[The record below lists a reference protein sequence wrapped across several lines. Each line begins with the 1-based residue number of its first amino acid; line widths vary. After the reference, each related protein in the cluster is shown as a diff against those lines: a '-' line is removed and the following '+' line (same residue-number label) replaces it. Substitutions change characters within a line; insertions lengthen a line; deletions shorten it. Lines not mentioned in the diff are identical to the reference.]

1 MLRTVC
7 APLPRGERRKIRRTK
22 APVLHANTGAGGG
35 QAQTGQ
41 VGPRPPGAGFPWA
54 GVCWNSPGPV
64 EPLGGLGGAQ
74 RPASPKGTRRGC
86 AGLARV
92 AVAPR
97 RAHGLGTAA
106 PPAEPMGLGTARG
119 PESESC
125 PSQACHR
132 HQGGGGG
139 APFYVLFKAP
149 PRGWGAAS
157 NLKRAVWLSLM
168 RRPGKGLSLALQPS
182 WFIRGQLS
190 PRRGP
195 SPWVQPAV
203 HLFRARDTGRTPNR
217 LRPFLGDTHAGR
229 RSPPPARPDHSPHGA
244 DVPSATVP

>member
-1 MLRTVC
+1 MRTRGQVEARLRRDRW
-7 APLPRGERRKIRRTK
+7 ALSRPERASPGQGSAGTPPGQWSPSGVWVGPKDLRLQK
-22 APVLHANTGAGGG
+22 APGAAVLAWPEW
-35 QAQTGQ
+35 Q
-41 VGPRPPGAGFPWA
+41 W
-54 GVCWNSPGPV
+54 
-64 EPLGGLGGAQ
+64 
-74 RPASPKGTRRGC
+74 
-86 AGLARV
+86 
-92 AVAPR
+92 
-97 RAHGLGTAA
+97 

-168 RRPGKGLSLALQPS
+168 GRPGKGLSLAPQPS